1 LEGHKIIN
9 SIKGMDG
16 FLPYFH
22 PIGCYFIDFIHEL
35 YKLLMEI
42 PTFSPLLYHAS
53 SLQLIATW
61 MKHNKNE
68 KLFSYFH
75 VGDSCRRIHET
86 YDEIAT

>member
-9 SIKGMDG
+9 SIKGMDR
-16 FLPYFH
+16 FLSYFH

-42 PTFSPLLYHAS
+42 PIFAPLLYHAS

-61 MKHNKNE
+61 MKHNKSE